1 MAPHA
6 TRSAAPSG
14 WWHGHEPDV
23 VASAADAFGLSIDAL
38 RLLSGLKAIGALLAD
53 QETAAW
59 AGAGLTTA
67 QGWVLAEL
75 VLIGP
80 CPQHLIAQRLM
91 VTPSSVSQV
100 CTRLEHNGLVTR
112 QPDPADRRVQVLTAT
127 AQAQHHVRLV
137 VPDLRRALT
146 AAEAALGPGGVRA
159 LIDHLTVL
167 ADSLSASVPASPAP
181 EPSDALPGGGGDFS
195 RRTSGARRAPRR
207 AAP

>member
-6 TRSAAPSG
+6 NGSAAPSG
-14 WWHGHEPDV
+14 WWHGHDSDV

-38 RLLSGLKAIGALLAD
+38 RLLSGLKAIGVLLSE
-53 QETAAW
+53 QEAAAW

-80 CPQHLIAQRLM
+80 CPQHLIATRLM

-112 QPDPADRRVQVLTAT
+112 QRDPADHRVQVLTAT
-127 AQAQHHVRLV
+127 AQAHHHVRLV

-167 ADSLSASVPASPAP
+167 ADTLSTSAPAAPAP
-181 EPSDALPGGGGDFS
+181 EPPDTLPGGGGDFS
-195 RRTSGARRAPRR
+195 RRSDPRRAQRR

>member
-14 WWHGHEPDV
+14 WWHGHDSDV

-38 RLLSGLKAIGALLAD
+38 RLLSGLKAIGALLAE
-53 QETAAW
+53 QEAAAW

-80 CPQHLIAQRLM
+80 CPQHLIATRLM

-100 CTRLEHNGLVTR
+100 CTRLEHKGLVTR
-112 QPDPADRRVQVLTAT
+112 QRDPADHRVQVLTAT
-127 AQAQHHVRLV
+127 AQAHHHVRLV

-167 ADSLSASVPASPAP
+167 ANTLSASVPASPAP
-181 EPSDALPGGGGDFS
+181 EPPDTLPAAGGDFS

-207 AAP
+207 VAP